1 MICACIEEPFY
12 AGPMQTPAHTRRRQR
27 RDQKRMQRNL
37 VLLANVGEFDW
48 CAYIYSSVK
57 EAVNHIVNAAKASA
71 RKLLLWC
78 REWIRAL
85 LEL

>member
-1 MICACIEEPFY
+1 
-12 AGPMQTPAHTRRRQR
+12 
-27 RDQKRMQRNL
+27 MQRNL

-57 EAVNHIVNAAKASA
+57 EAVNHIVNAVEASA